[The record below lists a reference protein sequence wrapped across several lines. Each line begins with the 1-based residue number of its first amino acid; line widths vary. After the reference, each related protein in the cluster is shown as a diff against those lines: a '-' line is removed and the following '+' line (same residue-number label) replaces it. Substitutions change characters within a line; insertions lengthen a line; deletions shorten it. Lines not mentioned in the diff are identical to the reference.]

1 MAAAEQAGNDMLT
14 EEQIRKIKTGMGAVL
29 IAAMLLLS
37 GRTAEYVATG
47 SGDVVIHRDTIG
59 LSEHEKESDDEK
71 KERLVVV
78 IDAGHGGIDPGKVGI
93 NQALEKDINLVIA
106 KKVKR
111 YLELS
116 DVEVIMTR
124 EGEEGL
130 YRPEDSNKK
139 VQDMK
144 NRVALIDSCGADL
157 AVSIHQNSYS
167 EEYVRGA
174 QVFYYATSLQGKAMA
189 EVMQKAMA
197 ETLDKENHREAKA
210 NDSYYLLKKTQTPI
224 IIAECGFLS
233 NSEEAQLL
241 TQEAYQDRVAWAI
254 CKGILRYANA
264 MQK

>member
-1 MAAAEQAGNDMLT
+1 MTKEQY
-14 EEQIRKIKTGMGAVL
+14 RKIKIVMAAVFV
-29 IAAMLLLS
+29 AAMLILS
-37 GRTAEYVATG
+37 HRTAQYVTTG
-47 SGDVVIHRDTIG
+47 SGSIVMQ
-59 LSEHEKESDDEK
+59 DDAK
-71 KERLVVV
+71 DGERHLVVV

-93 NQALEKDINLVIA
+93 NQALEKDINLIIA

-124 EGEEGL
+124 EGEDGL
-130 YRPEDSNKK
+130 YRAEDSNKK

-144 NRVALIDSCGADL
+144 NRVALIDASGADL

-167 EEYVRGA
+167 EEYVKGA
-174 QVFYYATSLQGKAMA
+174 QVFYYTTSLEGKAIA
-189 EVMQKAMA
+189 EVMQKTMA

-233 NSEEAQLL
+233 NSEEARLL
-241 TQEAYQDRVAWAI
+241 TQEDYQDRVAWAI
-254 CKGILRYANA
+254 HLGILRYAN
-264 MQK
+264 MK

>member
-1 MAAAEQAGNDMLT
+1 MT
-14 EEQIRKIKTGMGAVL
+14 EEQFRKIKIGMAVVFM
-29 IAAMLLLS
+29 AAMLLLS
-37 GRTAEYVATG
+37 HHTAEYVTTG
-47 SGDVVIHRDTIG
+47 SGSIVIHRDTIG
-59 LSEHEKESDDEK
+59 LSEEK
-71 KERLVVV
+71 KNEAADGKERRPVVV

-93 NQALEKDINLVIA
+93 NQALEKDINLIIA

-144 NRVALIDSCGADL
+144 NRVALIDSSGADL

-167 EEYVRGA
+167 EEYVKGA
-174 QVFYYATSLQGKAMA
+174 QVFYYATSLQGKSVA
-189 EVMQKAMA
+189 EVMQKTLA
-197 ETLDKENHREAKA
+197 EILDKENHREAKA

-233 NSEEAQLL
+233 NSEEAGLL
-241 TQEAYQDRVAWAI
+241 MQEEYQDRVAWAI
-254 CKGILRYANA
+254 HLGILRYLAG
-264 MQK
+264 

>member
-1 MAAAEQAGNDMLT
+1 MLT
-14 EEQIRKIKTGMGAVL
+14 EEQFHKIKTGMGAVL
-29 IAAMLLLS
+29 IAALLILS
-37 GRTAEYVATG
+37 NRTAKYAATD
-47 SGDVVIHRDTIG
+47 SDSVIIHRDTIG
-59 LSEHEKESDDEK
+59 LSEMEEDVAGEK

-106 KKVKR
+106 RKVKR

-167 EEYVRGA
+167 EESIKGA
-174 QVFYYATSLQGKAMA
+174 QVFYYATSLQGKALA
-189 EVMQKAMA
+189 EVMQEALA

-233 NSEEAQLL
+233 NSREAELL
-241 TQEAYQDRVAWAI
+241 TQDAYQDRVAWAV
-254 CKGILRYANA
+254 CKGILRYANGG
-264 MQK
+264 

>member
-1 MAAAEQAGNDMLT
+1 M
-14 EEQIRKIKTGMGAVL
+14 
-29 IAAMLLLS
+29 AAMLLLS
-37 GRTAEYVATG
+37 HHTAEYVTTG
-47 SGDVVIHRDTIG
+47 SGSIVIHRDTIG
-59 LSEHEKESDDEK
+59 LSEEK
-71 KERLVVV
+71 KNEAADGKERRPVVV

-93 NQALEKDINLVIA
+93 NQALEKDINLIIA

-130 YRPEDSNKK
+130 YQPEDSNKK

-144 NRVALIDSCGADL
+144 NRVALIDSSGADL

-167 EEYVRGA
+167 EEYVKGA
-174 QVFYYATSLQGKAMA
+174 QVFYYATSLQGKSMA
-189 EVMQKAMA
+189 EMMQKTMT
-197 ETLDKENHREAKA
+197 EVLDKDNRREAKA

-233 NSEEAQLL
+233 NSEEAGLL
-241 TQEAYQDRVAWAI
+241 TKESYQDRVAWAI
-254 CKGILRYANA
+254 HLGVLRYAA
-264 MQK
+264 SLE

>member
-1 MAAAEQAGNDMLT
+1 MTKEQY
-14 EEQIRKIKTGMGAVL
+14 QKIKFGMGAVL
-29 IAAMLLLS
+29 VAALLLLS
-37 GRTAEYVATG
+37 RRTAEYVTTG
-47 SGDVVIHRDTIG
+47 GNSVILRRNAA
-59 LSEHEKESDDEK
+59 EEEKQ
-71 KERLVVV
+71 RAVVV

-93 NQALEKDINLVIA
+93 NQALEKDINLAVA
-106 KKVKR
+106 EKVKR

-116 DVEVIMTR
+116 DVKVIMTR

-144 NRVALIDSCGADL
+144 NRVALIDSSGADL

-167 EEYVRGA
+167 EEYVKGA

-189 EVMQKAMA
+189 EVMQRTLT
-197 ETLDKENHREAKA
+197 ETLDRENHREAKA

-233 NSEEAQLL
+233 NSEEAKLL
-241 TQEAYQDRVAWAI
+241 TDEDYQDRVAWAI
-254 CKGILRYANA
+254 HLGILRYVN
-264 MQK
+264 ME

>member
-1 MAAAEQAGNDMLT
+1 
-14 EEQIRKIKTGMGAVL
+14 MGAVFV
-29 IAAMLLLS
+29 AAMLLLS

-47 SGDVVIHRDTIG
+47 SGDIVIHRETIG
-59 LSEHEKESDDEK
+59 LAEDKKSETTDGKD
-71 KERLVVV
+71 RPLVV

-93 NQALEKDINLVIA
+93 NQALEKDINLAVA
-106 KKVKR
+106 KKLKR

-116 DVEVIMTR
+116 GVEVLMTR
-124 EGEEGL
+124 EGEDGL

-144 NRVALIDSCGADL
+144 NRVAFIDSAGADL

-189 EVMQKAMA
+189 QVMQETLA
-197 ETLDKENHREAKA
+197 ETLDKENHRAAKA

-233 NSEEAQLL
+233 NRAEAELLLEE
-241 TQEAYQDRVAWAI
+241 TYQDRVAWAI
-254 CKGILRYANA
+254 HLGILRYMASES
-264 MQK
+264 

>member
-1 MAAAEQAGNDMLT
+1 MREGIFMT
-14 EEQIRKIKTGMGAVL
+14 EEQFGKIKVGMGAVL
-29 IAAMLLLS
+29 VAAMLLLS
-37 GRTAEYVATG
+37 HRTAEYVTTG

-59 LSEHEKESDDEK
+59 LSEEKEDKGSGNHK
-71 KERLVVV
+71 LVVV

-93 NQALEKDINLVIA
+93 NQALEKDINLAIA

-144 NRVALIDSCGADL
+144 NRVAMIDSSGADL

-167 EEYVRGA
+167 EEYVKGA

-189 EVMQKAMA
+189 EVMQGTMA
-197 ETLDKENHREAKA
+197 ETLDKENRREAKA

-233 NSEEAQLL
+233 NSMEAKLL

-254 CKGILRYANA
+254 HLGILRYAA
-264 MQK
+264 AG

>member
-1 MAAAEQAGNDMLT
+1 MLT
-14 EEQIRKIKTGMGAVL
+14 EEQFQKIKTGMGAVL
-29 IAAMLLLS
+29 IAALLILS
-37 GRTAEYVATG
+37 GRTVEYAATG
-47 SGDVVIHRDTIG
+47 SGNVVIHRDTTG
-59 LSEHEKESDDEK
+59 LSEKENDTAGRK
-71 KERLVVV
+71 KDRLVVV

-93 NQALEKDINLVIA
+93 NQSLEKDINLMIA

-144 NRVALIDSCGADL
+144 NRVTLIDSCGADL

-174 QVFYYATSLQGKAMA
+174 QVFYYATSLQGKALA
-189 EVMQKAMA
+189 EVMQEALA

-233 NSEEAQLL
+233 NSREAELL
-241 TQEAYQDRVAWAI
+241 TQDAYQDRVAWAV
-254 CKGILRYANA
+254 CKGILRYANGG
-264 MQK
+264 

>member
-1 MAAAEQAGNDMLT
+1 MT
-14 EEQIRKIKTGMGAVL
+14 EEQINKIKIGMGTVL

-37 GRTAEYVATG
+37 RRTAEYTATG
-47 SGDVVIHRDTIG
+47 GSGVIIHRDTIG
-59 LSEHEKESDDEK
+59 LSEDKNGAAEE
-71 KERLVVV
+71 ERRRLLVV

-93 NQALEKDINLVIA
+93 NQALEKDINLAIA

-144 NRVALIDSCGADL
+144 SRVSLIDSSGADL

-167 EEYVRGA
+167 EEYVKGA
-174 QVFYYATSLQGKAMA
+174 QVFYYATSLQGKTMA
-189 EVMQKAMA
+189 EAMQRTMA

-210 NDSYYLLKKTQTPI
+210 NDSYYLLKKTETPI
-224 IIAECGFLS
+224 IITECGFLS
-233 NSEEAQLL
+233 NSAEAGLL
-241 TQEAYQDRVAWAI
+241 TQENYQDRVAWAI
-254 CKGILRYANA
+254 HLGILRYANTELR
-264 MQK
+264 

>member
-1 MAAAEQAGNDMLT
+1 MT
-14 EEQIRKIKTGMGAVL
+14 ERQFRKIKVGMGAVFA
-29 IAAMLLLS
+29 AAMLLLS
-37 GRTAEYVATG
+37 HRTAEYITTD
-47 SGDVVIHRDTIG
+47 SGNVVIHRDTAEQAANK
-59 LSEHEKESDDEK
+59 EHK
-71 KERLVVV
+71 LLVV

-130 YRPEDSNKK
+130 YSPEDSNKK

-144 NRVALIDSCGADL
+144 NRVALIDSSGADL

-167 EEYVRGA
+167 EEYVKGA
-174 QVFYYATSLQGKAMA
+174 QVFYYATSVQGQKMA
-189 EVMQKAMA
+189 EVMQKTMA
-197 ETLDKENHREAKA
+197 EVLDRENRREAKA
-210 NDSYYLLKKTQTPI
+210 NDSYYLLKKTETPI

-233 NSEEAQLL
+233 NSAEAELL
-241 TQEAYQDRVAWAI
+241 MREDYQDRVAWAI
-254 CKGILRYANA
+254 HLGILRYAKA
-264 MQK
+264 K